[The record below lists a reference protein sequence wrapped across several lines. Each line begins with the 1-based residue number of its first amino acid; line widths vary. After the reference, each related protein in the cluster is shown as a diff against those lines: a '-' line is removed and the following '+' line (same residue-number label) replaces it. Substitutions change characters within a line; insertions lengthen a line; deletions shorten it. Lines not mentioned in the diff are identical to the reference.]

1 MSVWAPP
8 RLLELAGM
16 NLLREE
22 ASAFSGLEDPP
33 TELFSPL
40 FMEVFEARCIE
51 TLKAMVL
58 AWPFVHLPLGNLID
72 MPHVGPLQAELEA
85 LDILF
90 AQKLCPR
97 LPGPDAQVRV
107 HQWPSTSEHNTRM
120 SPKLPPLL
128 LYPEW
133 WYPTAIPNKWV
144 YKFQFLAFA
153 CAEKG
158 FTAKSKVPVLEG
170 VVHTVNK
177 TLVLTIP

>member
-1 MSVWAPP
+1 MSVWTPP

-97 LPGPDAQVRV
+97 LVR
-107 HQWPSTSEHNTRM
+107 
-120 SPKLPPLL
+120 
-128 LYPEW
+128 
-133 WYPTAIPNKWV
+133 
-144 YKFQFLAFA
+144 LA
-153 CAEKG
+153 
-158 FTAKSKVPVLEG
+158 
-170 VVHTVNK
+170 
-177 TLVLTIP
+177 